1 MGKDHRTRARG
12 FAIARDRRLT
22 KTSHGQFAM
31 NKVVLLRHGE
41 SVWNRDN
48 RFTGWADVELT
59 EKGVT
64 EARTA
69 GAVFA
74 EKGFPVGV
82 GFPPGLKRAVKTPWV
97 LLQETAPMGVAR
109 RLA

>member
-1 MGKDHRTRARG
+1 MGEDHRTRARG
-12 FAIARDRRLT
+12 FEIARDHRLT
-22 KTSHGQFAM
+22 KTPHGQFAM

-41 SVWNRDN
+41 SVWNREN

-69 GAVFA
+69 GA
-74 EKGFPVGV
+74 
-82 GFPPGLKRAVKTPWV
+82 
-97 LLQETAPMGVAR
+97 LLQKEGFAFDVAFGTQAR
-109 RLA
+109 DQNAVDRARGNRPHVDSRA